1 MLLGL
6 TLSSFASPSEISP
19 TTEHL
24 LQRENYSLSYDGL
37 HRQPRWVYEYLTKE
51 NLQGSSQRTNHHF
64 QEDRNLPKQI
74 RSQLKDYA
82 NSGFDRGHLMPAAD
96 AHSSEQAMKD
106 TFYLSNV
113 SPQPPEFNRG
123 IWAKLEKHIRTLT
136 AKYRAL
142 HVFTGPLYL
151 PEVEAD
157 GKKYVKYE
165 VIGKN
170 NVAVP
175 THYFKLV
182 LVESKKQYIPL
193 EAYILPNKPI
203 NNMTGFQEFQTTME
217 KVEILSG
224 IIFKK
229 D

>member
-1 MLLGL
+1 M
-6 TLSSFASPSEISP
+6 
-19 TTEHL
+19 
-24 LQRENYSLSYDGL
+24 
-37 HRQPRWVYEYLTKE
+37 
-51 NLQGSSQRTNHHF
+51 
-64 QEDRNLPKQI
+64 
-74 RSQLKDYA
+74 
-82 NSGFDRGHLMPAAD
+82 
-96 AHSSEQAMKD
+96 
-106 TFYLSNV
+106 
-113 SPQPPEFNRG
+113 
-123 IWAKLEKHIRTLT
+123 
-136 AKYRAL
+136 
-142 HVFTGPLYL
+142 FTGPLYL